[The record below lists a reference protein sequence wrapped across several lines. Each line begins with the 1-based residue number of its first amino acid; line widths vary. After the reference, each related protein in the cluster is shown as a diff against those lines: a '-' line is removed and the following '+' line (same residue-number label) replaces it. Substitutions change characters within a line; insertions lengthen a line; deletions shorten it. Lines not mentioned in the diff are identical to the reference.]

1 MQNQT
6 MESYWLQELEEPLP
20 RLELPY
26 DKMPEFIRSEKGGVV
41 ATNIGSERMA
51 RLEAYVLQQHADM
64 HSFFLSC
71 QFALLHKL
79 TGDRDI
85 IIGIESEYEPK
96 SNSLPPESLP
106 NRLGLPIRAS
116 LHEGI
121 SFSAL
126 LTQVA
131 EKCSLGLRNSQFLY
145 KELASKFD
153 LKQSG
158 LKDALYSSMYRII
171 DSSFSPNTAEDASLP
186 LVLQFCKDDYKA
198 QLQLIY
204 NPSLFRAETIEA
216 YMRYYLHVVD
226 QVLVDAQLDLASIGL
241 LTEQEIEASLLT
253 SSVLGADNNTG
264 RLMAHEQFERQA
276 SLIPDAPALIF
287 EQQTITYGELNARAN
302 RLARTLRA
310 DGLEPDEIVV
320 LIADRSPDLL
330 IGLLAVLKAG
340 AAYLAIDPTF
350 PEERKQFMLE
360 DSGCRYL
367 LLQRALQGDI
377 DAERIWYL
385 DEEMSY
391 HEDDRDLDPVSGM
404 NNLAYIIYTSGSTG
418 RPKGIMIEH
427 RGLAHFFAGFA
438 AELPLKSGQR
448 ILGLATVSF
457 DIFIVET
464 LLPLSLGMTIVL
476 ASEEEKNDPSRLSV
490 LLREEQVDVLQLTP
504 SRYKW
509 WSAQTGATEAFSSL
523 SLLMIGA
530 EPLTPSIWQS
540 LKTCLSPSARLFN
553 LYGPTETTVWA
564 SAQEVTEEQQPI
576 TIGRGLAETPFLVMN
591 ADGQLQPDGV
601 PGELYIGGPG
611 LGRGYMNRPD
621 LTEAAFV
628 SHRYRKGE
636 KLYRTGDIV
645 RKLQN
650 GEFLYIGRRDF
661 QVKIRGFR
669 IEMGEIE
676 QVLLRY
682 PGIRESVLH
691 TVPVAGQDELA
702 LCAYIVA
709 EEQPEAASLRQYLS
723 SQLPAYMIPS
733 YIMSLE
739 AIPLTPTGKVDR
751 KSLPDPAKHAA
762 SLLQDSAAGD
772 EHDNEPHNEEEAILF
787 AVWEKLL
794 GHRAFHRNQPFF
806 DAGGSSIMIIR
817 VCSQL
822 EQEGWKLKVEDMF
835 RHQTIASIA
844 PLMKQTAS
852 EHQEW
857 SLFSGTIEGK
867 VELIEGQQAY
877 LEKALTSS
885 NGRVFDYS
893 IVYRPEGFDE
903 RLLMLALG
911 RVMEHHDA
919 LRIGYFPKED
929 KVIQYNQGMF
939 APVFKFEQSEL
950 PKEMP
955 ILSYMEGL
963 MEDADRRRSRLS
975 DWRLEAHWC
984 KGDTGDYLALM
995 GDPLVMDASSWN
1007 ILLEDLGS
1015 AYQQAEAATDIRLP
1029 AKTNSFQLYTH
1040 LMKDQEAK
1048 RGGHHQID
1056 GLNHT
1061 TMHRYTVSLG
1071 AHSSEM
1077 LLSSF
1082 TDANDEWFVENILA
1096 HTLLQALAE
1105 KHRVEGA
1112 HIRLDGRLI
1121 TIPGLNY
1128 SRTIGRMDQI
1138 LMVSLSQYAFEPDR
1152 PIQECGVADDKPFAK
1167 DSVVAAPIRLLV
1179 RMDKL
1184 AASMPGLEAIHQ
1196 YRQPTGRYDI
1206 EGSFGK
1212 SGPDLYVAFDY
1223 ANSEELATIRLLA
1236 DRVLGLLQDV
1246 ASWYK

>member
-1 MQNQT
+1 MPNQT

-20 RLELPY
+20 KLELPY
-26 DKMPEFIRSEKGGVV
+26 DKLPEKIRSEKGSAV
-41 ATNIGSERMA
+41 ATNVGSERME
-51 RLEAYVLQQHADM
+51 RVEAYMLQQHTDKQTLL
-64 HSFFLSC
+64 LSC

-85 IIGIESEYEPK
+85 IIGIESEIDPH
-96 SNSLPPESLP
+96 SNESLP
-106 NRLGLPIRAS
+106 NRFGLPIRIS

-126 LTQVA
+126 LRQVE
-131 EKCSLGLRNSQFLY
+131 EKCSLGLRNSRFLY
-145 KELASKFD
+145 EELASKFD

-158 LKDALYSSMYRII
+158 LENALYATMFRYI
-171 DSSFSPNTAEDASLP
+171 DASFSRHTAGDASLP
-186 LVLQFCKDDYKA
+186 LVLQCRMDDYDA
-198 QLQLIY
+198 ELQLLY
-204 NPSLFRAETIEA
+204 DPSLFRAVTIEA
-216 YMRYYLHVVD
+216 YMRYYLHIVD
-226 QVLVDAQLDLASIGL
+226 QVLDEPQLELASIAL
-241 LTEQEIEASLLT
+241 LTEQEIEESLLAT
-253 SSVLGADNNTG
+253 SVLQARNDTD

-276 SLIPDAPALIF
+276 SLTPEAPALIF
-287 EQQTITYGELNARAN
+287 EQKTMTYQELNARAN
-302 RLARTLRA
+302 RLARTLRTGGVTP
-310 DGLEPDEIVV
+310 DGIVV
-320 LIADRSPDLL
+320 IIAHRSPDLL
-330 IGLLAVLKAG
+330 IGILAVLKAG

-350 PEERKQFMLE
+350 PEDRKQFMLG
-360 DSGCRYL
+360 DSGCRFL
-367 LLQRALQGDI
+367 LVQRELKGDI
-377 DAERIWYL
+377 DAEKIWHL
-385 DEEMSY
+385 DEESNY
-391 HEDDRDLDPVSGM
+391 DEDDRDLEPVSGM
-404 NNLAYIIYTSGSTG
+404 DNLAYIIYTSGSTG

-427 RGLAHFFAGFA
+427 RGLVHFFAGFA
-438 AELPLKSGQR
+438 AELPLLKGQR

-490 LLREEQVDVLQLTP
+490 LLTKEQVDVLQLTP

-509 WSAQTGATEAFSSL
+509 WSAQSGATEAFSRL
-523 SLLMIGA
+523 TLLMIGA
-530 EPLTPSIWQS
+530 EPLTPSIWRS
-540 LKTCLSPSARLFN
+540 LKACLSPSARLFN

-564 SAQEVTEEQQPI
+564 SAQEVTEEQHPI
-576 TIGRGLAETPFLVMN
+576 TIGRGLTGTPLLVMN

-628 SHRYRKGE
+628 RHRYRKGE

-650 GEFLYIGRRDF
+650 GDFLYIGRRDF

-682 PGIRESVLH
+682 PGIHEAVLH
-691 TVPVAGQDELA
+691 TVPIAGQDELA

-709 EEQPEAASLRQYLS
+709 EEQPDAAKLRQYLA
-723 SQLPAYMIPS
+723 SQLPAYLIPS
-733 YIMSLE
+733 YTMSLE

-751 KSLPDPAKHAA
+751 KSLPDPTKH
-762 SLLQDSAAGD
+762 STGILQDFTAGG
-772 EHDNEPHNEEEAILF
+772 EHDNEPHNEQEGILF

-806 DAGGSSIMIIR
+806 DSGGSSIMIIR

-844 PLMKQTAS
+844 PLMKRTAS

-867 VELIEGQQAY
+867 VEFIRGQQAY
-877 LEKALTSS
+877 LAKACSS
-885 NGRVFDYS
+885 SSGRVYDYS
-893 IVYRPEGFDE
+893 IVYCPEGFDE
-903 RLLMLALG
+903 RMLTLALG
-911 RVMEHHDA
+911 RVMERHDA
-919 LRIGYFPKED
+919 LRIGYFPKGDE
-929 KVIQYNQGMF
+929 VIQYNQGMF
-939 APVFKFEQSEL
+939 APLFKFEQSEL
-950 PKEMP
+950 PKDQP
-955 ILSYMEGL
+955 IISYMEQM
-963 MEDADRRRSRLS
+963 MEEADRRRSRFS

-984 KGDTGDYLALM
+984 KGDAGDYLALM
-995 GDPLVMDASSWN
+995 GDPLVMDAFSWN

-1015 AYQQAEAATDIRLP
+1015 AYQQAVASTDIRLP
-1029 AKTNSFQLYTH
+1029 AKTNSFQLYAQ
-1040 LMKDQEAK
+1040 LMKEQEAK
-1048 RGGHHQID
+1048 RGGQPQID
-1056 GLNHT
+1056 RMNQT

-1071 AHSSEM
+1071 ANMSEL
-1077 LLSSF
+1077 LLSSIS
-1082 TDANDEWFVENILA
+1082 DENDEWFVENILA
-1096 HTLLQALAE
+1096 HTLLQAIAE
-1105 KHRVEGA
+1105 EWRDEQA
-1112 HIRLDGRLI
+1112 HIRLDAR
-1121 TIPGLNY
+1121 TINLPGLNY
-1128 SRTIGRMDQI
+1128 SRTIGRMDQT
-1138 LMVSLSQYAFEPDR
+1138 LTVALNQYAFEPDR
-1152 PIQECGVADDKPFAK
+1152 PVQEFGIADDTQ
-1167 DSVVAAPIRLLV
+1167 SVEDGIIASPTRLLV

-1184 AASMPGLEAIHQ
+1184 AASMSGLEMICH
-1196 YRQPTGRYDI
+1196 YRQPTGFYEI

-1212 SGPDLYVAFDY
+1212 FESELYVAFDY
-1223 ANSEELATIRLLA
+1223 ANSEDSATIRLLA
-1236 DRVLGLLQDV
+1236 DRVLGLVQDV

>member
-1 MQNQT
+1 MPNQT

-26 DKMPEFIRSEKGGVV
+26 DKMMERSQSDKGSVV
-41 ATNIGSERMA
+41 ATKVGRERMERA
-51 RLEAYVLQQHADM
+51 EAYVQQQQADI
-64 HSFFLSC
+64 HTLLLSC
-71 QFALLHKL
+71 QFVLLHKL

-85 IIGIESEYEPK
+85 IIGIESENDELF
-96 SNSLPPESLP
+96 SESRP
-106 NRLGLPIRAS
+106 DRLGLPIRIN

-126 LTQVA
+126 LRQVA
-131 EKCSLGLRNSQFLY
+131 EKCSLGFRNSHFLFE
-145 KELASKFD
+145 ELAPT
-153 LKQSG
+153 LNIRQVG
-158 LKDALYSSMYRII
+158 LEDALYSSMYRST
-171 DSSFSPNTAEDASLP
+171 DSSFSPNIADNSTLP
-186 LVLQFCKDDYKA
+186 FILQFCLDNHEA

-204 NPSLFRAETIEA
+204 DPSLFRTETIEA
-216 YMRYYLHVVD
+216 SMRYYLHIVD
-226 QVLVDAQLDLASIGL
+226 QVLDQPQLDLASIGL
-241 LTEQEIEASLLT
+241 LTEQEIEASLLA
-253 SSVLGADNNTG
+253 SSALRMDNDTN

-276 SLIPDAPALIF
+276 VLSPDAPALIF
-287 EQQTITYGELNARAN
+287 QHKTITYRELNARAN

-310 DGLEPDEIVV
+310 DGVAPDDIVV

-367 LLQRALQGDI
+367 LLQKALQGDI

-385 DEEMSY
+385 DEDTSY
-391 HEDDRDLDPVSGM
+391 HEDKRDLEPVSGM

-427 RGLAHFFAGFA
+427 RGLAHFFDGFA
-438 AELPLKSGQR
+438 AQLPLHPGQR

-476 ASEEEKNDPSRLSV
+476 ASEAEKNDPSRLSV
-490 LLREEQVDVLQLTP
+490 LLTKERIDVLQLTP

-540 LKTCLSPSARLFN
+540 LKACLSPSARLFN

-564 SAQEVTEEQQPI
+564 SAQEVTEEQHPI
-576 TIGRGLAETPFLVMN
+576 TIGNGLAGTPFLVMN
-591 ADGQLQPDGV
+591 TDGQLQPDGV

-621 LTEAAFV
+621 LSEAAFV
-628 SHRYRKGE
+628 SHPYRKGE
-636 KLYRTGDIV
+636 ELYRTGDIV
-645 RKLQN
+645 RRLQS

-682 PGIRESVLH
+682 PGIRETILH
-691 TVPVAGQDELA
+691 TVPIAGQDELA

-709 EEQPEAASLRQYLS
+709 GEQPEAGTLRQYLA

-733 YIMSLE
+733 YMMSLE

-751 KSLPDPAKHAA
+751 KSLPDPAKH
-762 SLLQDSAAGD
+762 SEWLLQDFTAGSEQD
-772 EHDNEPHNEEEAILF
+772 SEPHNEQEAILF

-835 RHQTIASIA
+835 RNQTIASTA
-844 PLMKQTAS
+844 PLMKRTAS

-867 VELIEGQQAY
+867 VELIGAQQAY
-877 LEKALTSS
+877 LAKALSS
-885 NGRVFDYS
+885 ASERGYDYS

-903 RLLMLALG
+903 RLLALALG
-911 RVMEHHDA
+911 RVMEQHDA
-919 LRIGYFPKED
+919 LRIGYFPKGD
-929 KVIQYNQGMF
+929 GVVQYNQGMF
-939 APVFKFEQSEL
+939 TPVFKFEQSEP
-950 PKEMP
+950 PKELP
-955 ILSYMEGL
+955 IISYMEGL
-963 MEDADRRRSRLS
+963 MEGADRRRSKFT

-984 KGDTGDYLALM
+984 KGDAGDYLALM
-995 GDPLVMDASSWN
+995 GDPLVMDATSWN

-1015 AYQQAEAATDIRLP
+1015 AYQQAAASTDIRLP
-1029 AKTNSFQLYTH
+1029 AKTNSFQLYAQ
-1040 LMKDQEAK
+1040 LMKEQETK
-1048 RGGHHQID
+1048 LSGQHQID
-1056 GLNHT
+1056 GLHHAAI
-1061 TMHRYTVSLG
+1061 HRYTVSLG
-1071 AHSSEM
+1071 ASSSEM

-1096 HTLLQALAE
+1096 HILLQAIAE
-1105 KHRVEGA
+1105 KHREELA
-1112 HIRLDGRLI
+1112 HIRLDGRMVPM
-1121 TIPGLNY
+1121 PGLNY
-1128 SRTIGRMDQI
+1128 SRTIGRMDQT
-1138 LMVSLSQYAFEPDR
+1138 LTVALKQYAFEPDR
-1152 PIQECGVADDKPFAK
+1152 PIQEFGVADDRSSAEDGIITVSP
-1167 DSVVAAPIRLLV
+1167 RLLV

-1184 AASMPGLEAIHQ
+1184 AGSMPGWDAICH
-1196 YRQPTGRYDI
+1196 YRQPAGHYEI
-1206 EGSFGK
+1206 EASFGRLE
-1212 SGPDLYVAFDY
+1212 SELYIAFDY
-1223 ANSEELATIRLLA
+1223 ANSEDSDKIRLLA
-1236 DRVLGLLQDV
+1236 DRVLGLVQDV

>member
-1 MQNQT
+1 MPNKT
-6 MESYWLQELEEPLP
+6 MERYWLQELEEPLP

-26 DKMPEFIRSEKGGVV
+26 DKMPDFLGSDKGSVV
-41 ATNIGSERMA
+41 ATNVGIDRMERV
-51 RLEAYVLQQHADM
+51 EAYVLQQHVDKQTLL
-64 HSFFLSC
+64 LSC
-71 QFALLHKL
+71 QIALLHKL
-79 TGDRDI
+79 TGDHDI
-85 IIGIESEYEPK
+85 IVGIKSEVDNH
-96 SNSLPPESLP
+96 SNGSLSNLP
-106 NRLGLPIRAS
+106 GIPIRVS

-121 SFSAL
+121 SFSSL
-126 LTQVA
+126 LRQVE
-131 EKCSLGLRNSQFLY
+131 EKRSIGLRNSRFLY
-145 KELASKFD
+145 EELASKFD

-158 LKDALYSSMYRII
+158 LENALYSSMFIYI
-171 DSSFSPNTAEDASLP
+171 DSSFSQNTAGDASLP
-186 LVLQFCKDDYKA
+186 LVWQIRMYDDDA
-198 QLQLIY
+198 ELQLVY
-204 NPSLFRAETIEA
+204 DPSLFRAETIEA
-216 YMRYYLHVVD
+216 YMRYYFHIVD
-226 QVLVDAQLDLASIGL
+226 QVLDKPQLELASIGL
-241 LTEQEIEASLLT
+241 LTEQDIEESLLA
-253 SSVLGADNNTG
+253 SSVLQTDNDTD

-276 SLIPDAPALIF
+276 SLTPEAPALIF
-287 EQQTITYGELNARAN
+287 EQKTMSYRELNARAN

-310 DGLEPDEIVV
+310 DGVAPDEIVV
-320 LIADRSPDLL
+320 LMADRSPELL

-350 PEERKQFMLE
+350 PEDRKQFMLE

-367 LLQRALQGDI
+367 LLQRELQGDI
-377 DAERIWYL
+377 NAQRIWYL
-385 DEEMSY
+385 DEESSY
-391 HEDDRDLDPVSGM
+391 DEDHRDLEPVSGM
-404 NNLAYIIYTSGSTG
+404 DHLAYIIYTSGSTG

-438 AELPLKSGQR
+438 AQLPLKPEQC

-476 ASEEEKNDPSRLSV
+476 ASEVEKNDPARLSS
-490 LLREEQVDVLQLTP
+490 LLAEAQVDVLQLTP

-540 LKTCLSPSARLFN
+540 LKACLSPSARLFN

-564 SAQEVTEEQQPI
+564 SAQEVTEEQHPI
-576 TIGRGLAETPFLVMN
+576 TIGRGLAETTFLVMN

-636 KLYRTGDIV
+636 RLYRTGDIV
-645 RKLQN
+645 RKLHN
-650 GEFLYIGRRDF
+650 GDFLYIGRRDF

-691 TVPVAGQDELA
+691 TVPIAGQDELA

-709 EEQPEAASLRQYLS
+709 EEQPDAAELRQYLA

-733 YIMSLE
+733 YMMSLE

-751 KSLPDPAKHAA
+751 KSLPDPTKHPAGM
-762 SLLQDSAAGD
+762 LQDFAAGG
-772 EHDNEPHNEEEAILF
+772 EHDNEPQNEQETILF

-806 DAGGSSIMIIR
+806 DSGGSSIMIIR

-835 RHQTIASIA
+835 RHQTIAGTA
-844 PLMKQTAS
+844 PLMKRTTS

-867 VELIEGQQAY
+867 VELIHGQQAY
-877 LEKALTSS
+877 LAKARSSTS
-885 NGRVFDYS
+885 GRIYDYS
-893 IVYRPEGFDE
+893 IVYRPEGFEE
-903 RLLMLALG
+903 RLLTLALG
-911 RVMEHHDA
+911 RVMEQHDA
-919 LRIGYFPKED
+919 LRIGYFPKGDEI
-929 KVIQYNQGMF
+929 IQYNQGMF

-950 PKEMP
+950 PKDQP
-955 ILSYMEGL
+955 IIPYLEQMME
-963 MEDADRRRSRLS
+963 ETDCRRNRFS

-984 KGDTGDYLALM
+984 KGVAGDYLALM
-995 GDPLVMDASSWN
+995 GDPLVLDASSWN
-1007 ILLEDLGS
+1007 ILLEDLRS
-1015 AYQQAEAATDIRLP
+1015 AYQQAEAAIDIRLP
-1029 AKTNSFQLYTH
+1029 AKTNSFQLYAQ
-1040 LMKDQEAK
+1040 LMKEQEAT
-1048 RGGHHQID
+1048 RGGQHQLD
-1056 GLNHT
+1056 RLNHPA
-1061 TMHRYTVSLG
+1061 MHRYTVSLG
-1071 AHSSEM
+1071 ADLTEM
-1077 LLSSF
+1077 LLTSF
-1082 TDANDEWFVENILA
+1082 TDENDEWFVENILA

-1105 KHRVEGA
+1105 EWRNEQA
-1112 HIRLDGRLI
+1112 HIRLDGRSI
-1121 TIPGLNY
+1121 TIPGLTY
-1128 SRTIGRMDQI
+1128 SRTIGRMDRT
-1138 LMVSLSQYAFEPDR
+1138 LTVALSQYAFEPDR
-1152 PIQECGVADDKPFAK
+1152 PIQEFGSAGDKTSVDD
-1167 DSVVAAPIRLLV
+1167 DIAPPTRLLV

-1184 AASMPGLEAIHQ
+1184 AAATPELESIHHYQ
-1196 YRQPTGRYDI
+1196 QPTGHYEI

-1212 SGPDLYVAFDY
+1212 SGAELYVAFDY
-1223 ANSEELATIRLLA
+1223 ANSEDSAKIRLLA
-1236 DRVLGLLQDV
+1236 DRVLGLMQDV
-1246 ASWYK
+1246 ASWCK